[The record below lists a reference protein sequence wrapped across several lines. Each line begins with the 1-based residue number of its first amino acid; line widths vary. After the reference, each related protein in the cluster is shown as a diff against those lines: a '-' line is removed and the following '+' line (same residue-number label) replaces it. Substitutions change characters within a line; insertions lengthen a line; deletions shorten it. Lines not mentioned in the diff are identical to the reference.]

1 MGKTRSIIVGLALV
15 LGQTVAAH
23 AADLG
28 LLPPPP
34 LPEPCVGCSGPWYFK
49 GYIGA
54 ANPVVGDIW
63 AEEYEFNDFT
73 VHHKDIK
80 STPLYGIGF
89 GYDTGH
95 YFRFDITGEYRG
107 KSLFI
112 AQDRY
117 PGSDGYN
124 IVSTGPGFPGNFNPG
139 TNEWT
144 ADIESWV
151 GLFNTYIDLGT
162 WLCVTP
168 YIGGGVGF
176 ASIDVLGLKDVN
188 VPNGGVAFA
197 KDNTETNFAWAVYAG
212 LAYDVTPG
220 LTIDLTYRYLDIGDA
235 ESGIRT
241 NYLGTATAGGLQIE
255 DITSQDV
262 MLGVRWKLGRAP
274 APMPVAFK

>member
-1 MGKTRSIIVGLALV
+1 MGKTRSIIVGLALI
-15 LGQTVAAH
+15 LGQTVAAQ

-28 LLPPPP
+28 YTTP
-34 LPEPCVGCSGPWYFK
+34 LPEPCVGCGGPWYLK
-49 GYIGA
+49 GFIGA
-54 ANPVVGDIW
+54 ANPNVGDIW
-63 AEEYEFNDFT
+63 SEEYQFNDFT
-73 VHHKDIK
+73 VYHEDIK

-107 KSLFI
+107 KALFI
-112 AQDRY
+112 AQDSY
-117 PGSDGYN
+117 PG
-124 IVSTGPGFPGNFNPG
+124 GFGFTSG

-162 WLCVTP
+162 WHCVTP

-188 VPNGGVAFA
+188 VPQGNVSFG
-197 KDNTETNFAWAVYAG
+197 KDNTETNFAWAVYGG
-212 LAYDVTPG
+212 LSYDVTPAVT
-220 LTIDLTYRYLDIGDA
+220 LDLTYRYLDLGDA

-241 NYLGTATAGGLQIE
+241 NYLGTSSSAGLQIQ

-262 MLGVRWKLGRAP
+262 MLGVRWKLGSAP
-274 APMPVAFK
+274 APMPVSFK

>member
-15 LGQTVAAH
+15 LGQAVAAH

-28 LLPPPP
+28 YATP
-34 LPEPCVGCSGPWYFK
+34 LPEPCAGCGGPWYLK
-49 GYIGA
+49 GFIGA
-54 ANPVVGDIW
+54 ANPNVGDIW
-63 AEEYEFNDFT
+63 AEEYQFNDFQ
-73 VHHKDIK
+73 VFHKDIK
-80 STPLYGIGF
+80 STPLYGIGI

-112 AQDRY
+112 AQDSY
-117 PGSDGYN
+117 PG
-124 IVSTGPGFPGNFNPG
+124 GFNFDAG
-139 TNEWT
+139 TKEWT

-162 WLCVTP
+162 WHCVTP

-188 VPNGGVAFA
+188 VPQSTVAFA
-197 KDNTETNFAWAVYAG
+197 KDNTETNFAWAVYGG
-212 LAYDVTPG
+212 LSYDVTPAV
-220 LTIDLTYRYLDIGDA
+220 TIDLTYRYLDLGDA

-241 NYLGTATAGGLQIE
+241 NYLGTATATGLQIE

-262 MLGVRWKLGRAP
+262 MLGVRWKLGSAP

>member
-1 MGKTRSIIVGLALV
+1 MGQTRSLVIGLALV
-15 LGQTVAAH
+15 LGQTAMAY

-28 LLPPPP
+28 LPPPP
-34 LPEPCVGCSGPWYFK
+34 PPEPCVGCSGPWYLK
-49 GYIGA
+49 GFIGA
-54 ANPVVGDIW
+54 ANPNVGDIW

-73 VHHKDIK
+73 IYHKDMK
-80 STPLYGIGF
+80 STPLFGVGL

-107 KSLFI
+107 KGLFV
-112 AQDRY
+112 AQDSY
-117 PGSDGYN
+117 PGGGVAPNDF
-124 IVSTGPGFPGNFNPG
+124 VPGA
-139 TNEWT
+139 NEWT

-162 WLCVTP
+162 WHCVTP

-176 ASIDVLGLKDVN
+176 ASISVLGLKDVN
-188 VPNGGVAFA
+188 VPTRGVAFA
-197 KDNTETNFAWAVYAG
+197 KDNTETNFAWAVYGG
-212 LAYDVTPG
+212 LSYDVTPG

-235 ESGIRT
+235 SSGIRT
-241 NYLGTATAGGLQIE
+241 TYDGCCSAGGLDIE

-262 MLGVRWKLGRAP
+262 MLGVRWKLGKTP